1 MYYPPPRRGSN
12 STGIIILVIVVMC
25 CMFVMPALGFGAW
38 TLFKKD
44 DKEETTD
51 DTDETSGPQLTF
63 DQDATKTINENENTE
78 PADETGDTDETTQV
92 DDSTTST
99 YKIEY
104 AGGGDGSDAIDLTLS
119 WTNGTGFDEV
129 KTLKFVRTVNG
140 TELQTESTTDETATS
155 NDGKGSITFKGTN
168 IADGVASAVGDNK
181 IEVFAYD
188 SEDKALAE
196 GKSLADVM
204 ITISQDDLDQTY
216 EGPYG
221 DLTVPVTLAA
231 GSMDLK
237 KFIKKTYYSI
247 SHAPEYWFEI
257 EKSGDN
263 VKFKRKSGMYLSIGG
278 VDVFRLQK
286 YKGRLVIMNTGTDK
300 IYVPGR
306 GMRVKT
312 EMTTEEYWLA
322 QCDLIGASLI
332 AGNEENSVRQG
343 VDFVSPNKQFF
354 ANYQTD
360 GNFVVYKGS
369 GSSDNKGAMWSSGT
383 TGGNTIKDGQIVM
396 RPRYNNETYA
406 ALSFSSKKDLAGG
419 NIKKE
424 MISTNTGVK
433 PYKLLISDVGRLVVT
448 DSNGQ
453 NMVMGGGGDNL
464 QYFFQSTHGSV
475 CGSDLSNSSNGGGSV
490 EAKQQVCAKKCYETD
505 ECIGFAMNDNTC
517 FFKKANFLNTGTH
530 TSQGC
535 INAHEKNRLN
545 NTDKY
550 DHTGFKYREG
560 TCEVLNTNNADAVS
574 QCPGKLTPEACVRSK
589 MCAWNPVNSKRL
601 YSSYPTDSGLSETGT
616 ISTFFNEPYTVK
628 SKTEFTASKMRNK
641 YVNKSTGEL
650 GSFSNSYWKDASKPF
665 SEHMEACKAKC
676 NQFDNC
682 KAIQFV
688 PGENYCSMM
697 NADANNS
704 NITNSDNRV
713 EIHIKPS

>member
-44 DKEETTD
+44 DKDETSD
-51 DTDETSGPQLTF
+51 DADETSGPQLTF

-78 PADETGDTDETTQV
+78 PADETTQV
-92 DDSTTST
+92 NDSTTST

-119 WTNGTGFDEV
+119 WTNGVGFDKVE
-129 KTLKFVRTVNG
+129 KLKFVRTVNG
-140 TELQTESTTDETATS
+140 KELQTKSTTDETATS
-155 NDGKGSITFKGTN
+155 NDGKGSITFDGTN
-168 IADGVASAVGDNK
+168 IADDVASAVGTNK
-181 IEVFAYD
+181 VEVFAYD
-188 SEDKALAE
+188 SEDKVLAE
-196 GKSLADVM
+196 GKSLASVT
-204 ITISQDDLDQTY
+204 IPISQEDLDQTY
-216 EGPYG
+216 EGPSG
-221 DLTVPVTLAA
+221 DLTIPVTLAA

-286 YKGRLVIMNTGTDK
+286 YKGRLVIMNTGMDK

-343 VDFVSPNKQFF
+343 LDFVSPNKKFL

-383 TGGNTIKDGQIVM
+383 NSFAKNGQIVI
-396 RPRYNNETYA
+396 RPQYNDERSA
-406 ALSFSSKKDLAGG
+406 ALSFSSTKDLAGG

-424 MISTNTGVK
+424 MKSTNIGVK

-453 NMVMGGGGDNL
+453 NMVMNSGGDNL
-464 QYFFQSTHGSV
+464 QHFFQSTHGGV
-475 CGSDLSNSSNGGGSV
+475 CGSDLSNISNGGGSV
-490 EAKQQVCAKKCYETD
+490 EAKQNFCAKKCYELD
-505 ECIGFAMNDNTC
+505 DCIGYVMNDNNC
-517 FFKKANFLNTGTH
+517 AFKKADFLNTGTH
-530 TSQGC
+530 TEQAC
-535 INAHEKNRLN
+535 ISKHKKTRLN

-550 DHTGFKYREG
+550 DHTGFKYRAG
-560 TCEVLNTNNADAVS
+560 TCDALPRPQDLPEGEYLELVAP
-574 QCPGKLTPEACVRSK
+574 CTGKLTPEACVRSPL
-589 MCAWNPVNSKRL
+589 CAWKPVNSTKK
-601 YSSYPTDSGLSETGT
+601 YSSHSEKSGISEPGT
-616 ISTFFNEPYTVK
+616 ISAFSSGTITESMK
-628 SKTEFTASKMRNK
+628 SCDLDGVRKEIELKMEQG
-641 YVNKSTGEL
+641 YQFGPQIGEQ
-650 GSFSNSYWKDASKPF
+650 
-665 SEHMEACKAKC
+665 ACK
-676 NQFDNC
+676 NNNC
-682 KAIQFV
+682 MEDCWA
-688 PGENYCSMM
+688 
-697 NADANNS
+697 
-704 NITNSDNRV
+704 
-713 EIHIKPS
+713 